1 MTMLSLEE
9 RVSKLEAIVFKNQ
22 TEQAIVTE
30 NVEYIASTS
39 DIVLYPVWESG
50 KAYEVGDK
58 VIYLGNLYECIQ
70 AHTSQDD
77 WTPALVP
84 ALWKRDGTP
93 GEEWPDWVQPTG
105 AHDAYAKDD
114 KVSHHEKHWIS
125 AVDANIWEPGV
136 YGWTEEEKTDSYT
149 SR

>member
-9 RVSKLEAIVFKNQ
+9 RVSKLEAIVFRNQ

-70 AHTSQDD
+70 AHTSQDN
-77 WTPALVP
+77 WTPATTP
-84 ALWKRDGTP
+84 ALWKREGTP
-93 GEEWPDWVQPTG
+93 GEEWLDWVRPMG
-105 AHDAYAKDD
+105 AHDAYAMGD
-114 KVSHHEKHWIS
+114 KVSHNEKHWIS
-125 AVDANIWEPGV
+125 AVDVNIWEPGV
-136 YGWTEEEKTDSYT
+136 YGWNEA
-149 SR
+149 